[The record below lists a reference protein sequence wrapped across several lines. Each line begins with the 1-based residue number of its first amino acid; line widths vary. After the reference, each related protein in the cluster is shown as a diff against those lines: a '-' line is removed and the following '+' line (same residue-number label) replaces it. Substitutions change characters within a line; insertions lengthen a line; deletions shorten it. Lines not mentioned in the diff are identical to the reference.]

1 MFRRMRKIMIG
12 VLLVGTTG
20 AVYYFLHNPFYR
32 RELVQTAEEVKEDI
46 SAAKKVAWSGTAVVT
61 EALEGDLLTVK
72 TEQFPRVTVRLAGI
86 DAPVLTAEHP
96 AHSQPLAE
104 ESRQYL
110 AQLAKDKAVDMA
122 IVGTDFQ
129 KRPLVLITVDGS
141 LLNAKMVEAGFA
153 EAFAETATNL
163 PAKPKHAIA
172 NAEQSAQQNHLGIW
186 GLTNYM
192 RPSEFRI
199 RYH

>member
-1 MFRRMRKIMIG
+1 MRKIVIGLLLLGTAGMI
-12 VLLVGTTG
+12 
-20 AVYYFLHNPFYR
+20 YYFLHNPFYR
-32 RELVQTAEEVKEDI
+32 RELVQTAEEVKEDL
-46 SAAKKVAWSGTAVVT
+46 SPEKKIPWSGTAVVT

-86 DAPVLTAEHP
+86 DAPVLPLEHP
-96 AHSQPLAE
+96 AKAQPLAE

-129 KRPLVLITVDGS
+129 KRPLVLITVEGS
-141 LLNAKMVEAGFA
+141 LLNAKMVEAGLA
-153 EAFAETATNL
+153 EAFSETATNI
-163 PAKPKHAIA
+163 PAKPRHAIA
-172 NAEQSAQQNHLGIW
+172 NAEASARQNHAGIW

>member
-12 VLLVGTTG
+12 LLLLG
-20 AVYYFLHNPFYR
+20 AAGVVYYFLHNPFYR

-46 SAAKKVAWSGTAVVT
+46 SSEKKVAWSGTAVVT
-61 EALEGDLLTVK
+61 EALEGDLLTVR
-72 TEQFPRVTVRLAGI
+72 TEQFPKVTVHLAGI
-86 DAPVLTAEHP
+86 DAPVLTPEHP
-96 AHSQPLAE
+96 AKAQPLAE

-110 AQLAKDKAVDMA
+110 AQLAKDKAVDMD

-129 KRPLVLITVDGS
+129 KRPLVLVTLDGS
-141 LLNAKMVEAGFA
+141 LLNAKMVEAGLA
-153 EAFAETATNL
+153 EVFAETATNI

-172 NAEQSAQQNHLGIW
+172 NAETSARQNHVGIW